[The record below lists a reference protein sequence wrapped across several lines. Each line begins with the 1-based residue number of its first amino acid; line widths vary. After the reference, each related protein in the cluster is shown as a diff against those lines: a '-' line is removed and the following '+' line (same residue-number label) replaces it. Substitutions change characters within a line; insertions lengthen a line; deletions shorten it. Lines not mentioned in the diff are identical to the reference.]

1 MSING
6 LTVGRSI
13 QINLHTPNGELV
25 IDTVISFNAKPD
37 AIDKKIVGIN
47 GNVIPVIFPSGF
59 SGALEIERTN
69 NVLEQYWDQFE
80 DGYYLGLNL
89 LPSTITETITESD
102 GSQTQYLYTNVMFK
116 VDNLGAYSGNDTVK
130 QSLSFMAGRRQ
141 QVL

>member
-13 QINLHTPNGELV
+13 QINLHTPTGELV
-25 IDTVISFNAKPD
+25 INTIISFNAKPD
-37 AIDKKIVGIN
+37 AVDKKIVAMN
-47 GNVIPVIFPSGF
+47 GNVIPLVFPSGF
-59 SGALEIERTN
+59 SGTMEIERTDN
-69 NVLEQYWDQFE
+69 TLEQYWDQFE